1 MRRNASRD
9 VLDAMRLLIE
19 NILAEAGV
27 GGEQFLEV
35 SGVKLR
41 ELLVWQLIT
50 GYKLRELEAKEELNQ
65 LVDKSI

>member
-1 MRRNASRD
+1 
-9 VLDAMRLLIE
+9 MRLLIE

-27 GGEQFLEV
+27 GGEQFFEV

-50 GYKLRELEAKEELNQ
+50 GYKLRELEAKQELNQ
-65 LVDKSI
+65 LME

>member
-1 MRRNASRD
+1 VRHARRKD

-27 GGEQFLEV
+27 GGEQFFEV

-50 GYKLRELEAKEELNQ
+50 GYKLRELEAKQELNQ
-65 LVDKSI
+65 LME